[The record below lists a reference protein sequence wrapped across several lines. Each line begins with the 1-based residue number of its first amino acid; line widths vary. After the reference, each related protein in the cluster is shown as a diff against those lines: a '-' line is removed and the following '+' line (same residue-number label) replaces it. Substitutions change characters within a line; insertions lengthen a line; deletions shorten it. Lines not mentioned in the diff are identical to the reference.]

1 MNPRDLDQTGNM
13 LPIGSPLDSP
23 FLSSARLS
31 PCLIPLSPSPSRLS
45 PCPINSGSSP
55 SRLSPLSTSPSCLS
69 PSSHFISSYS
79 PVCRSPCPTCDLS
92 TSPIRVSPCPVHLS
106 PSVVLKKP
114 MNISSLSQT
123 GQSLE
128 QQNHIDSS
136 PQSIIN
142 TVDTSLNSPHL
153 KSVNTISQLETSIG
167 VLPAD
172 ENKPLHS
179 ADMHGKTWPV
189 ESKMSRLTP
198 VSSTEK
204 SVRSMPITNT
214 RGQKKQTGQQQDP
227 FRPPQQDKLKQNS
240 NIYCRGA
247 TKPST
252 FESLSPKNL
261 RHVEKS
267 AYRPQHLASYQK
279 KLQSQDPTL
288 VRIRLGLIKTGRI
301 INSGAQFSNLE
312 RIKGSNEEENIPN
325 IQSNGHPAVSE
336 KLKQPIRSKI
346 LLGATK
352 RIIRPMIC
360 ERSCWKPQNQ
370 PQVSVEGTRQF
381 SRPSALTNP
390 ISLPK
395 ATTKQ
400 KVIFQE
406 LNNVRSLKEYSKV
419 VSSNSELQDRAS
431 ENCNATNERNM
442 MMNSSQHD
450 NQESK
455 SKIRPQSAASETES
469 TIITYSNAS
478 DQCSRMSCFQFPL
491 KSHRSSTECG
501 QLSRI
506 CRPVIKR
513 TSDSRSAYFKTP
525 QAWRSSSSNQTTG
538 NTRRDV
544 SNSSRNRCSLSDSDS
559 SKSSS
564 SEANLSEDYRF
575 ARRHRGSQLYKM
587 CATSCPTKFVGDK
600 CKSAV
605 HPDLSDSPNTHT
617 DSEMLKYPLAGWMP
631 RCLFTLDQQQESKH
645 TLHSTDCDRFQD
657 MNSLR
662 LTEREDPLPL
672 QPSVVTD
679 TRSGVDSCSEEC
691 LSADMSEIVPPEVRP
706 KPVVPAKPSHVAP
719 HSSGPF
725 VPSPQGTGGEG
736 RGSALLGYIGI
747 DTIIEQMRKKTM
759 KTGFDFNI
767 MVVGQ
772 SGLGKSTLVNTLFK
786 SQVSRRT
793 TSWSRDEK
801 IPKTV
806 EIKSVSH
813 VIEEGGVKMK
823 LTVIDTPGFGDQ
835 INNENCWEPISKYIN
850 EQYEKFLK
858 EEVNIARK
866 KRIPDTRVHCCLY
879 FISPTGHS
887 LRQLDIEFM
896 KHLSR
901 VVNIIPVI
909 AKSDTL
915 TLDEKTEFK
924 QRVRKELEAC
934 GIECYPQK
942 EFDEDMEDKSDND
955 KIREAMPFAVV
966 GSDKEYQVNGKRVLG
981 RKTAWGV
988 VEVENP
994 NHCEFSLLRD
1004 FMIRSHLQDLK
1015 EVTHNIHYETYRA
1028 KRLNDNGG
1036 LHPITS
1042 SGQDTQES
1050 NL

>member
-1 MNPRDLDQTGNM
+1 M
-13 LPIGSPLDSP
+13 L
-23 FLSSARLS
+23 
-31 PCLIPLSPSPSRLS
+31 
-45 PCPINSGSSP
+45 
-55 SRLSPLSTSPSCLS
+55 
-69 PSSHFISSYS
+69 
-79 PVCRSPCPTCDLS
+79 
-92 TSPIRVSPCPVHLS
+92 
-106 PSVVLKKP
+106 
-114 MNISSLSQT
+114 
-123 GQSLE
+123 
-128 QQNHIDSS
+128 
-136 PQSIIN
+136 
-142 TVDTSLNSPHL
+142 
-153 KSVNTISQLETSIG
+153 
-167 VLPAD
+167 
-172 ENKPLHS
+172 LH
-179 ADMHGKTWPV
+179 KT
-189 ESKMSRLTP
+189 
-198 VSSTEK
+198 
-204 SVRSMPITNT
+204 
-214 RGQKKQTGQQQDP
+214 
-227 FRPPQQDKLKQNS
+227 KQNK
-240 NIYCRGA
+240 
-247 TKPST
+247 TK
-252 FESLSPKNL
+252 
-261 RHVEKS
+261 H
-267 AYRPQHLASYQK
+267 
-279 KLQSQDPTL
+279 
-288 VRIRLGLIKTGRI
+288 
-301 INSGAQFSNLE
+301 
-312 RIKGSNEEENIPN
+312 
-325 IQSNGHPAVSE
+325 
-336 KLKQPIRSKI
+336 
-346 LLGATK
+346 
-352 RIIRPMIC
+352 
-360 ERSCWKPQNQ
+360 
-370 PQVSVEGTRQF
+370 
-381 SRPSALTNP
+381 
-390 ISLPK
+390 
-395 ATTKQ
+395 
-400 KVIFQE
+400 
-406 LNNVRSLKEYSKV
+406 
-419 VSSNSELQDRAS
+419 
-431 ENCNATNERNM
+431 
-442 MMNSSQHD
+442 
-450 NQESK
+450 
-455 SKIRPQSAASETES
+455 
-469 TIITYSNAS
+469 
-478 DQCSRMSCFQFPL
+478 
-491 KSHRSSTECG
+491 
-501 QLSRI
+501 
-506 CRPVIKR
+506 
-513 TSDSRSAYFKTP
+513 
-525 QAWRSSSSNQTTG
+525 
-538 NTRRDV
+538 
-544 SNSSRNRCSLSDSDS
+544 
-559 SKSSS
+559 
-564 SEANLSEDYRF
+564 
-575 ARRHRGSQLYKM
+575 
-587 CATSCPTKFVGDK
+587 
-600 CKSAV
+600 
-605 HPDLSDSPNTHT
+605 
-617 DSEMLKYPLAGWMP
+617 
-631 RCLFTLDQQQESKH
+631 
-645 TLHSTDCDRFQD
+645 
-657 MNSLR
+657 
-662 LTEREDPLPL
+662 
-672 QPSVVTD
+672 
-679 TRSGVDSCSEEC
+679 
-691 LSADMSEIVPPEVRP
+691 MSEIVPPEVRP

-1036 LHPITS
+1036 LKSLSPSLALLTLVS
-1042 SGQDTQES
+1042 EFALDNPFQ
-1050 NL
+1050 L